1 MTGVAGVSRRHTGQ
15 LIYNVTLRKGK
26 LLLI

>member
-1 MTGVAGVSRRHTGQ
+1 MTGVAVVSGGHTGQ